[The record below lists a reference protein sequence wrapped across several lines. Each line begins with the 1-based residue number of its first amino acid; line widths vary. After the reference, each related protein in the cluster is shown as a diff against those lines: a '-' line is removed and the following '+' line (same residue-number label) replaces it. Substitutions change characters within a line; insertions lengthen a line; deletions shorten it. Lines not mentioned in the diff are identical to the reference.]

1 MRKSF
6 QRLRALIFKEIIQIV
21 RDRRTLTLM
30 FLLPVI
36 ELFLFAYA
44 VKLTVDHLPTAIYDQ
59 SMDVRS
65 RDFTS
70 ALVNSGYFDITKVVS
85 SQDQVI
91 AAIDAGEVKA
101 GIVIGP
107 NLDQEVNRGNGQVLL
122 MLDGSDSFNVS
133 SGYNAASLI
142 AQKYSVGLT
151 TQAIEKA
158 AGGSTIS
165 SELSGSAITTDTR
178 VLYNPDMRD
187 LVFMLP
193 GLIALIMQNVILS
206 YSGNSVVRERDSG
219 ILEQLLATPAR
230 PLERILA
237 KLLSNGLMAVIDMT
251 VIMILGVFWF
261 GVPFMG
267 SLWQFALLSLIFII
281 SGMGLGLLISV
292 ISKNQN
298 QAVQY
303 VTVFNLFSMIL
314 TGFIYPRISMP
325 QWTQW
330 VGNLIPLTYFL
341 RIVRGIFTKGVGITV
356 LWSDVVALVV
366 YALIVIFVAAS
377 ALKSRLD

>member
-1 MRKSF
+1 
-6 QRLRALIFKEIIQIV
+6 
-21 RDRRTLTLM
+21 
-30 FLLPVI
+30 
-36 ELFLFAYA
+36 
-44 VKLTVDHLPTAIYDQ
+44 
-59 SMDVRS
+59 
-65 RDFTS
+65 
-70 ALVNSGYFDITKVVS
+70 
-85 SQDQVI
+85 
-91 AAIDAGEVKA
+91 
-101 GIVIGP
+101 
-107 NLDQEVNRGNGQVLL
+107 
-122 MLDGSDSFNVS
+122 
-133 SGYNAASLI
+133 
-142 AQKYSVGLT
+142 
-151 TQAIEKA
+151 
-158 AGGSTIS
+158 
-165 SELSGSAITTDTR
+165 
-178 VLYNPDMRD
+178 
-187 LVFMLP
+187 
-193 GLIALIMQNVILS
+193 
-206 YSGNSVVRERDSG
+206 
-219 ILEQLLATPAR
+219 
-230 PLERILA
+230 
-237 KLLSNGLMAVIDMT
+237 MAVIDMT